1 MNLIASPSYFSF
13 IFLSLVCLSHQ
24 ILSLSAHAEE
34 NRWTQFLGSDGRGVS
49 EAVVPTRW
57 SQGLNIDWRTE
68 LPGRG
73 WSSPVVSNEKVYLTA
88 AIPLSSGPSDNQE
101 DGELEPGKNTEF
113 ELSLLIVDLKTG
125 DLLERVPI
133 MIQDD
138 ERPSRMHGKN
148 SHASPTP
155 IIRDDRIF
163 VHFGYQGTACLSLDG
178 EIIWVNRELYF
189 PPTHGNGGSPVL
201 VGDRLVFTCDGGEE
215 PKVVALNSRTGEVAW
230 SVLRTVDANKPFS
243 FCTPAVISVK
253 DKRLVVAPGSDGVL
267 AINPKDGEVEWSF
280 GYIGY
285 SVVPKP
291 VLVDGVLVLSTGF
304 DQARMLAIAPT
315 GLGDVTETN
324 LVWEIDRNVP
334 KTPSMIADKGLIY
347 SVSDDGIALCV
358 EAATGEIVYRE
369 RLGGSYSASPILAG
383 GHLYFTSESG
393 KTTVVKQ
400 GENFEVIAE
409 NELEERTLSTMA
421 IWRDNLLMR
430 TDKAIYRI
438 SNSN

>member
-1 MNLIASPSYFSF
+1 MNLIASPSYFSL

-24 ILSLSAHAEE
+24 ILSPSAHAEDSL
-34 NRWTQFLGSDGRGVS
+34 WTQFLGSDGRGVS
-49 EAVVPTRW
+49 KSVVPTRW
-57 SQGLNIDWRTE
+57 SQELNIDWRTE

-88 AIPLSSGPSDNQE
+88 AIPLSNGSSDTQE
-101 DGELEPGKNTEF
+101 DGELESREDTEF
-113 ELSLLIVDLKTG
+113 ELSLLIVDLETG
-125 DLLERVPI
+125 DLMKRVPI

-138 ERPSRMHGKN
+138 KRPSRMHGKN

-155 IIRDDRIF
+155 IIRDDRIL

-201 VGDRLVFTCDGGEE
+201 VGDHLVFTCDGGKE

-230 SVLRTVDANKPFS
+230 SVLRTVDAIKPFS
-243 FCTPAVISVK
+243 FCTPAVIPVK
-253 DKRLVVAPGSDGVL
+253 DKRLVIAPGSDGVL
-267 AINPKDGEVEWSF
+267 AINSEDGRVEWSF

-291 VLVDGVLVLSTGF
+291 VLVDGVLVISTGF
-304 DQARMLAIAPT
+304 DQARMLAIDPT
-315 GLGDVTETN
+315 GVGDITETN
-324 LVWEIDRNVP
+324 LLWEVDRNVP

-347 SVSDDGIALCV
+347 SVSDDGIALCI

-400 GENFEVIAE
+400 GKTFEVIAE

-421 IWRDNLLMR
+421 ILTDTLLMR

-438 SNSN
+438 TNSN